1 LQPKKKKWTCEAPP
15 TNVIYPREL
24 EIKENKESLV
34 LGDATN
40 IAGSKMRG
48 GSIPHREA
56 RLSTEE

>member
-1 LQPKKKKWTCEAPP
+1 VS
-15 TNVIYPREL
+15 NVIYPGEL